1 MITSEK
7 DELRDIIHRHYEATG
22 MRATHADIMHDLVV
36 PQHVADWLVRKG
48 LSGQIT
54 SYFSAHREDGLPF
67 APVVNDLNEHV
78 PLDLAE
84 FAELEYVAAAA
95 VNRGLAEFQ
104 QARKVGALARER
116 YGRSIIVN
124 GIDLS
129 AEKQDAA

>member
-1 MITSEK
+1 VITSEK

-36 PQHVADWLVRKG
+36 PPHVAQWLVRKG

-54 SYFSAHREDGLPF
+54 SYFSARREDGLPF
-67 APVVNDLNEHV
+67 APVVNEANEHV

-84 FAELEYVAAAA
+84 FAELEYVALAA
-95 VNRGLAEFQ
+95 VRRGDAEYA
-104 QARKVGALARER
+104 QARRVGILARER
-116 YGRSIIVN
+116 YGRSIVVD

-129 AEKQDAA
+129 AEEAAA